1 MSDVNNERRH
11 AFRVEATGNVPGQL
25 EIDLE
30 THVVQ
35 ISPGGMRVELEVPVT
50 VGSEYEF
57 TLSVEG
63 EDLELRG
70 VVRNCESKTPGD
82 TSTLYRV
89 GIEFRSVDEKQKDIL
104 TRFVETHRS
113 SLG

>member
-1 MSDVNNERRH
+1 MSDVNHERRH
-11 AFRVEATGNVPGQL
+11 APRVEATGNVPGQL
-25 EIDLE
+25 EINLE
-30 THVVQ
+30 THVIQ
-35 ISPGGMRVELEVPVT
+35 ISPGGMMAELEVPVT

-70 VVRNCESKTPGD
+70 VVRNCEPKTPGD

-89 GIEFRSVDEKQKDIL
+89 GIEFRSIDEKQQEIL
-104 TRFVETHRS
+104 TRFVES
-113 SLG
+113 KL